1 MISFKQFFIEAVLHT
16 GDDHADINKVSE
28 WIDSGQVK
36 SISDLQNKLGDGS
49 LSYWIS
55 TNGDIISGKD
65 SGKIGD
71 DVEHW
76 DILQLHFTDVFN
88 MDIDTDA
95 QERLLNDN
103 GYFSLSMFSN
113 EGIFIRA
120 LHGIDF
126 PSELVKKLELVLAK
140 IDPTLEVV
148 VKGG

>member
-1 MISFKQFFIEAVLHT
+1 MISFKQFFKEATLHT
-16 GDDHADINKVSE
+16 
-28 WIDSGQVK
+28 
-36 SISDLQNKLGDGS
+36 GDGS

-76 DILQLHFTDVFN
+76 DILQSHFPLVFA
-88 MDIDTDA
+88 MDTDIA
-95 QERLLNDN
+95 EQERFLNEN
-103 GYFSLSMFSN
+103 GYFSLSMFRN

-126 PSELVKKLELVLAK
+126 PSELVEKLELVLAK
-140 IDPTLEVV
+140 IDPRLEVV
-148 VKGG
+148 VQRR